1 MKSETKKSLVLLIC
15 DGLGLPPKNDTN
27 KIVSAKTMPFLFGTL
42 WNRYPHTAL
51 TAHGEDVG
59 LLKNQE
65 GNSEAGHLN
74 IGAGR
79 IVKQDIRY
87 VHDAIEDGTFFKNTA
102 ILEALHHAKKY
113 KSKVHVMGLLSNGN
127 SAHASP
133 LHLKSLLKILHNEG
147 MKKVFLHLFT
157 DGRDSRPHEAL
168 TLLKKC
174 EENFHGTEKIAT
186 VIGRF
191 YAMDR
196 NKRWERTQKAYEAM
210 TQGRGCAASSAY
222 EAISQAYNR
231 GETDEFVCPC
241 VVIEKK
247 KPVATID
254 DNDVVIFFN
263 LRSDRARQMTK
274 PFVQGL
280 FEAANPGAF
289 RRKKRPNNIRFVVM
303 TDFGP
308 DLPGIFTAFPSHDV
322 HGSLTQ
328 ILCHHGLTQSY
339 IAESEKYAHVT
350 YFFNGG
356 YGHKLYD
363 EEWVRLPSPN
373 VAHYETT
380 PAMSAPAI
388 TRAIIARAK
397 KECQVVVANFANA
410 DMIGHTGNESAAR
423 KALTILDESIKSI
436 VEKTKKHATIIITAD
451 HGKVERMRDAK
462 TDEVITEH
470 TTNPV
475 PFVLVSE
482 QYRTK
487 RLRSN
492 GRLADIA
499 PTILKLLDIEKQKE
513 MTGKSL
519 L

>member
-1 MKSETKKSLVLLIC
+1 MHNEKKQLILLIC

-42 WNRYPHTAL
+42 WNRYPHTSL
-51 TAHGEDVG
+51 IAHGENVG
-59 LLKNQE
+59 LLKDQE

-79 IVKQDIRY
+79 VVKQDIRY

-133 LHLKSLLKILHNEG
+133 QHLKALLTILHDEG
-147 MKKVFLHLFT
+147 VKKVFLHLFT

-174 EENFHGTEKIAT
+174 EENFHGTEKVAT

-210 TQGRGCAASSAY
+210 TQGKGCAAPSAY
-222 EAISQAYNR
+222 EAVSQAYNR
-231 GETDEFVCPC
+231 GETDEFICPC
-241 VVIEKK
+241 VVMEKK
-247 KPVATID
+247 KPVATVD
-254 DNDVVIFFN
+254 DDDVVIFFN

-280 FEAANPGAF
+280 FETANLGAF

-308 DLPGIFTAFPSHDV
+308 DLPGIATAFPSHDV

-328 ILCHHGLTQSY
+328 MLCHAGFTQSY
-339 IAESEKYAHVT
+339 IAESEKYAHIT

-363 EEWVRLPSPN
+363 EEWVRIASPN
-373 VAHYETT
+373 VAHYEKT
-380 PAMSAPAI
+380 PAMSTVAI
-388 TRAIIARAK
+388 RNVVIARAK
-397 KECQVVVANFANA
+397 KACHFVAANFASA
-410 DMIGHTGNESAAR
+410 DMIGHTGNEAAAR
-423 KALTILDESIKSI
+423 KALTILDASIKTI
-436 VEKTKKHATIIITAD
+436 VKKTKKDATIIVTAD
-451 HGKVERMRDAK
+451 HGNVEWMHDA
-462 TDEVITEH
+462 TTNEVITEH
-470 TTNPV
+470 TKNPV
-475 PFVLVSE
+475 PFILISNE
-482 QYRTK
+482 YRTK
-487 RLRSN
+487 RLRGR

-499 PTILKLLDIEKQKE
+499 PTILQLLKIPKQKE